1 MNKLIRICRRY
12 ASLAAVLTCSFILVM
27 PAAAEETATA
37 AAPAE
42 SANAEQPTDQT
53 VELIR
58 SGIPHDSLFAL
69 DMRGEWGMAVGN
81 FGLMLETKDGG
92 AKWEALPVKTS
103 LALLGVKR
111 AGDHQVVV
119 GQQGLVMTRSGDG
132 EWQDVKSGLD
142 KRLLNVDMNE
152 AGLTI
157 AVGEFGYVA
166 RSKDFGATWQ
176 PITITWSDYNDE
188 GYEPHLYGVIV
199 TAEGTVMVSGEFGLI
214 LRSDDSGDT
223 WRVVNRGDAK
233 ADESVFAMALAH
245 DGSNSGYAVGQE
257 GLILKTTDAGLT
269 WTRLKANT
277 NANLLGAWAGNSEV
291 VIVGIREMLRSSDDG
306 ATFTKSNDIGIVR
319 TWFQGI
325 AAGVSETK
333 AGEKGF
339 LREQNVFVVGYRGTI
354 ARVVK

>member
-1 MNKLIRICRRY
+1 MNKLIRSCRRY
-12 ASLAAVLTCSFILVM
+12 ASLAAVLTCSFMLAIPVLAEE
-27 PAAAEETATA
+27 AAAA

-42 SANAEQPTDQT
+42 SANAEPATDQT
-53 VELIR
+53 VEPIR
-58 SGIPHDSLFAL
+58 AGIPHDSLFAL
-69 DMRGEWGMAVGN
+69 DMRGEWGLAVGN

-92 AKWEALPVKTS
+92 AKWETLPAKTS

-119 GQQGLVMTRSGDG
+119 GQQGLVMTRAGDG
-132 EWQDVKSGLD
+132 EWQDVKSGIE

-152 AGLTI
+152 AGLTV

-176 PITITWSDYNDE
+176 PVTLAWSDFNDE

-214 LRSDDSGDT
+214 LRSDDGGDT
-223 WRVVNRGDAK
+223 WRAVNKG
-233 ADESVFAMALAH
+233 DESIFAMTLAH

-269 WTRLKANT
+269 WARVKADT
-277 NANLLGAWAGNSEV
+277 NANLLGVWAGNSEV
-291 VIVGIREMLRSSDDG
+291 VIVGIRQMLRSSDDG
-306 ATFTKSNDIGIVR
+306 ATYSTSSDIGIVR

-339 LREQNVFVVGYRGTI
+339 LRQQNVFIAGYRGTI